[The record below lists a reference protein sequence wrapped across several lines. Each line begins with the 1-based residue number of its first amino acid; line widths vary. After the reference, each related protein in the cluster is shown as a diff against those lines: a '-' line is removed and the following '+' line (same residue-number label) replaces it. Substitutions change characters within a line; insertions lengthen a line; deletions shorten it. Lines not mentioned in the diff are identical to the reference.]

1 MRFLALTLRRDDE
14 KPHSEKQECDR
25 KELPEAT
32 ATGGCLSK
40 RKERRNFWK
49 SHNAV

>member
-1 MRFLALTLRRDDE
+1 MRFLALTLRCDNKKPHPDE
-14 KPHSEKQECDR
+14 KQDDR

-32 ATGGCLSK
+32 AMGSRLSK

-49 SHNAV
+49 